1 MEVFTSET
9 SRRGGARQPH
19 YAGTY
24 EDRLKAVYDK
34 IDSRGPFRYD
44 AEKDPLY
51 NLAKDRYTRLGK
63 LAMRDTM
70 GKAAALTGGYAS
82 SYGQQVGQQA
92 YDAQLQNL
100 DAVVPELYQLAYNA
114 YRGEGSALGEQ
125 AASLASRRNEEYSR
139 YRDELDD
146 YREGKALQ
154 RALAQERYE
163 REQAAAQQA
172 YQRQKD
178 ALSAQ
183 QKNYSNLTTVIKA
196 SGYSPTDDELTAS
209 GMTRAAADALRQ
221 EYLRSKNLLPGQST
235 DTSTKSS
242 GSSKS
247 GGSSTGSSSS
257 AKTKISKVLPFSTTK
272 LDRGSTA
279 KRKME
284 LN

>member
-1 MEVFTSET
+1 MEITTSKA
-9 SRRGGARQPH
+9 SPH
-19 YAGTY
+19 RESKRPQYAGTY

-125 AASLASRRNEEYSR
+125 AASLASRQKEEYSR

-183 QKNYSNLTTVIKA
+183 QKNYANLTAVIKA
-196 SGYSPTDDELTAS
+196 SGYAPTDDELTAS

-221 EYLRSKNLLPGQST
+221 EYLRSKNLLPEQIAAAAA
-235 DTSTKSS
+235 KASS
-242 GSSKS
+242 SSKS
-247 GGSSTGSSSS
+247 GGSRAGSGSSV
-257 AKTKISKVLPFSTTK
+257 KTAIGNVLPFAANK
-272 LDRGSTA
+272 LNRGSTA

>member
-1 MEVFTSET
+1 MKVFTSDM
-9 SRRGGARQPH
+9 SSHGGTKRPQ

-34 IDSRGPFRYD
+34 IDSREPFRYD
-44 AEKDPLY
+44 ADKDPLY
-51 NLAKDRYTRLGK
+51 RLARDRYTRLGK

-114 YRGEGSALGEQ
+114 YRSEGSALGEQ
-125 AASLASRRNEEYSR
+125 AASLASRQSEEYKR

-146 YREGKALQ
+146 YREGKAAQ
-154 RALAQERYE
+154 RALEQERYE
-163 REQAAAQQA
+163 REKAAAQLA

-178 ALSAQ
+178 ALGAQ
-183 QKNYSNLTTVIKA
+183 QKNYSNLTAVIKA
-196 SGYSPTDDELTAS
+196 SGYAPTDDELTAS

-221 EYLRSKNLLPGQST
+221 EYLRSKNLLPEQIAAAT
-235 DTSTKSS
+235 AKASS
-242 GSSKS
+242 GSRS

-257 AKTKISKVLPFSTTK
+257 AKTTISKVLPFSTTK
-272 LDRGSTA
+272 LNRGSTA

>member
-1 MEVFTSET
+1 MEITTSKA
-9 SRRGGARQPH
+9 SPH
-19 YAGTY
+19 RESKRPQYAGTY

-44 AEKDPLY
+44 ADKDPLY

-125 AASLASRRNEEYSR
+125 AASLASRQSEEYNR

-163 REQAAAQQA
+163 REQAAAERA

-183 QKNYSNLTTVIKA
+183 QKNYSNLTAVIKA
-196 SGYSPTDDELTAS
+196 SGYAPTDDELTAS

-221 EYLRSKNLLPGQST
+221 EYLRSKNLLPEQIAAAAA
-235 DTSTKSS
+235 KSS
-242 GSSKS
+242 GSKS
-247 GGSSTGSSSS
+247 GGSKSTST
-257 AKTKISKVLPFSTTK
+257 AVKTAIGNVLPFAANK
-272 LDRGSTA
+272 LNRGSTA

>member
-1 MEVFTSET
+1 MKVFTSDT
-9 SRRGGARQPH
+9 SSRAEAKRPQ

-24 EDRLKAVYDK
+24 EARLKAVYDK
-34 IDSRGPFRYD
+34 IDSRKPFRYD

-114 YRGEGSALGEQ
+114 YRGEGSALAEQ
-125 AASLASRRNEEYSR
+125 AASLASRQSEEYKR

-163 REQAAAQQA
+163 REQEAAQLA

-178 ALSAQ
+178 ALGAQ
-183 QKNYSNLTTVIKA
+183 QKNYSNLTAVIKA
-196 SGYSPTDDELTAS
+196 SGYAPTDDELTSS

-221 EYLRSKNLLPGQST
+221 EYLRSKNLLPEQIAAAAA
-235 DTSTKSS
+235 KASS
-242 GSSKS
+242 GSGS
-247 GGSSTGSSSS
+247 GGSKGTGS
-257 AKTKISKVLPFSTTK
+257 AVKTVIGNVLPFSTTK
-272 LDRGSTA
+272 LNRGSTA

>member
-1 MEVFTSET
+1 MEVYTNGT
-9 SRRGGARQPH
+9 AGGAAAKQPQ

-34 IDSRGPFRYD
+34 IDSRAPFRYD
-44 AEKDPLY
+44 ADKDPLY
-51 NLAKDRYTRLGK
+51 RLAKDRYTRLGK

-100 DAVVPELYQLAYNA
+100 DAVVPELYELAYNA
-114 YRGEGSALGEQ
+114 YRGEGSALAEQ
-125 AASLASRRNEEYSR
+125 AASLANRQAEEYKR
-139 YRDELDD
+139 YRDEMDD
-146 YREGKALQ
+146 YRANEALQ
-154 RALAQERYE
+154 RSLAQERYE
-163 REQAAAQQA
+163 RELAAAQRA
-172 YQRQKD
+172 YQRERD

-183 QKNYSNLTTVIKA
+183 QKHYSNLTAVIKA
-196 SGYSPTDDELTAS
+196 SGYAPTDEELNNS

-221 EYLRSKNLLPGQST
+221 EYLRSKNLLPEQQAAAARASAVR
-235 DTSTKSS
+235 S
-242 GSSKS
+242 S
-247 GGSSTGSSSS
+247 GGSSA
-257 AKTKISKVLPFSTTK
+257 AKTVIGKVLPFGENK
-272 LDRGSTA
+272 LNRGSTA